1 MAGRKSGLGR
11 GLDALLPA
19 ERPDEGFATIA
30 IDRLA
35 PNPNQPR
42 RLFDEEAL
50 EALAAS
56 IREVGILQPVVV
68 RPADDAGVHTLV
80 TGERRCRAAS
90 LAGLQEVPAIIRA
103 EGGEGRNLTEALI
116 ENVQREDLGPLEE
129 AAGYRQLL
137 EDFGWTHEEVAQR
150 VGKSRPSVTNA
161 VRLLQLPAPIQG
173 MLDRGELAAGHARPL
188 LTLEDESYAIH
199 VAAQASEEGWS
210 VRRVEEA
217 VRERTEGPSPALQR
231 RPIPA
236 TPRPAAIIELEDR
249 LSDHLGSKV
258 RISYGERGGKL
269 VVAYRGLDELE
280 RIYKRFFGA

>member
-30 IDRLA
+30 IDRLV

-42 RLFDEEAL
+42 RLFDEDAL
-50 EALAAS
+50 EALGAS

-173 MLDRGELAAGHARPL
+173 MLDRGELAAG
-188 LTLEDESYAIH
+188 
-199 VAAQASEEGWS
+199 
-210 VRRVEEA
+210 
-217 VRERTEGPSPALQR
+217 
-231 RPIPA
+231 
-236 TPRPAAIIELEDR
+236 PRPA
-249 LSDHLGSKV
+249 
-258 RISYGERGGKL
+258 
-269 VVAYRGLDELE
+269 VAHSR
-280 RIYKRFFGA
+280 R